1 MQDRQLEQ
9 SQAAQA
15 AYIKSVSGASSG
27 DVTSET
33 AKAKGLLDRG
43 AITQAESTSSRQR
56 CTLPDFPALAA
67 GWIVS
72 ASLTTDKLKPRQFA

>member
-1 MQDRQLEQ
+1 MEQ
-9 SQAAQA
+9 VQTVQA
-15 AYIKSVSGASSG
+15 AYIKSVAGASSG

-33 AKAKGLLDRG
+33 AKAKELLDIG
-43 AITQAESTSSRQR
+43 AITRAESTSSRQR

-72 ASLTTDKLKPRQFA
+72 PSLTTDKLEPRQID